1 MKSAF
6 ITGITGQDGSY
17 LAEDLLQRGYAVHG
31 LVRPSSS
38 HSGWRID
45 HLRSDKRLFLHD
57 GDVTDGSRVTRLLGE
72 IAPDEVYNL
81 AAQTHVAKSFE
92 SPELTAEV
100 NALGAV
106 RLLSALQA
114 LGLGGRT
121 RFYQA
126 STSELFGA
134 VPDSPQSEQTPF
146 HPRSPY
152 GASKLYAHW
161 VTVNFREA
169 HGFFACCG
177 ILFNH
182 ESPRRGEEFVT
193 RKITRGLARVSQG
206 LQGEIRLGNLDAR
219 RDWGHAQDYVRMQWQ
234 MLQQDVPEDFVIAT
248 GTQHS
253 VREFVCWAA
262 EDLGISLSF
271 EGQGPEEIARVSS
284 VTGDSAAHVA
294 PGQVLVR
301 VAPRLFRSAE
311 VGSLCGDASKARRQ
325 LGWRPSVSA
334 RQLCT
339 EMVAADLELALKER
353 FSQASNPV

>member
-1 MKSAF
+1 MKSAL

-17 LAEDLLQRGYAVHG
+17 LAEDLLQRGYTVHG
-31 LVRPSSS
+31 LVRPSSTRS
-38 HSGWRID
+38 RWRID
-45 HLRSDKRLFLHD
+45 HLCSEERLHLHE
-57 GDVTDGSRVTRLLGE
+57 GDLTDGSRVTRLLAE
-72 IAPDEVYNL
+72 LAPDEVYNL

-100 NALGAV
+100 NALGVV
-106 RLLSALQA
+106 RLLSAIRT
-114 LGLGGRT
+114 LGLGART

-134 VPDSPQSEQTPF
+134 VPESPQSEQTPF

-152 GASKLYAHW
+152 GASKLHAHW
-161 VTVNFREA
+161 VTVNSREA
-169 HGFFACCG
+169 HGLFACCG

-193 RKITRGLARVSQG
+193 RKITRGLARASQG
-206 LQGEIRLGNLDAR
+206 LQGAVPLGNLDAR
-219 RDWGHAQDYVRMQWQ
+219 RDWGHARDYVRMQWQ
-234 MLQQDVPEDFVIAT
+234 MLQQEVPEDFVIAT

-253 VREFVCWAA
+253 VREFVSWAG

-271 EGQGPEEIARVSS
+271 EGKGSEEVARVSS
-284 VTGDSAAHVA
+284 VTGESAAHVV

-301 VAPRLFRSAE
+301 VEPQLFRPTE
-311 VGSLCGDASKARRQ
+311 VGSLCGDASKAKRR
-325 LGWRPSVSA
+325 LGWRPTVSA

-339 EMVAADLELALKER
+339 EMVAADLDLALKER
-353 FSQASNPV
+353 FSQASDPV